1 MIGWLLFFLVS
12 LALSFVVGT
21 IAGFYLR
28 SAADPARIGTGAIG
42 LVTGLLLRLF
52 PMKRDES

>member
-28 SAADPARIGTGAIG
+28 SAADPARIGTGAVG

-52 PMKRDES
+52 R

>member
-12 LALSFVVGT
+12 LALAFVIGT

-42 LVTGLLLRLF
+42 LSYRLLLRLF